1 MYCFFCVVVAVCV
14 LIEIICSYFDL
25 DDLLGAFWTYYFLYV
40 MKLDLNMLLYWLM
53 MHFRDV
59 KIQ

>member
-1 MYCFFCVVVAVCV
+1 MYL
-14 LIEIICSYFDL
+14 LIEIVCSYFDV